1 MRDAKRPRLHTSG
14 DHRPIVALSAVTGQR
29 LRLAAS
35 GVGELRMDWDVG
47 TLVGAK
53 GLATLARFAWLMG
66 ASDHW
71 RTKGRTF
78 DQLCHAVDS
87 HLLERVLPKCEP
99 SHAYLPDVTARG
111 WRPDL
116 GLQPP
121 SRGRE
126 RRFTMWLTNVAVE
139 GALYQPRCWT
149 DDLTSAIEVQSTRH
163 AMAHP
168 VWPRSEHEWMKAMA
182 RARTRKALA
191 CADLGRA
198 LDGRATSIQRAWRDR
213 AYAPPSG
220 CMYRRD
226 LAGAGGVVGA

>member
-1 MRDAKRPRLHTSG
+1 MRDTKRPHLHTSG
-14 DHRPIVALSAVTGQR
+14 DHRPTIALAAVTGPA

-35 GVGELRMDWDVG
+35 GVGELRMDWGQG
-47 TLVGAK
+47 TLVGDK

-66 ASDHW
+66 ASDQW

-121 SRGRE
+121 SRSKE

-139 GALYQPRCWT
+139 GALSAPRCWT
-149 DDLTSAIEVQSTRH
+149 DDLTMAIEVHSTRL
-163 AMAHP
+163 AVVCP
-168 VWPRSEHEWMKAMA
+168 VAPRSEDEWMRQMA
-182 RARTRKALA
+182 RARTRRALA
-191 CADLGRA
+191 CVDLGRA
-198 LDGRATSIQRAWRDR
+198 LDRHATCIQRAWRDR
-213 AYAPPSG
+213 AYAAPRG

-226 LAGAGGVVGA
+226 LAGAGVVVGA

>member
-14 DHRPIVALSAVTGQR
+14 DHRPIVALSAVTGQA

-35 GVGELRMDWDVG
+35 GVGDLSMDWDKG

-121 SRGRE
+121 SRSRE

-139 GALYQPRCWT
+139 GALSAPRWWT
-149 DDLTSAIEVQSTRH
+149 DDLTMAIEVQSTRR
-163 AMAHP
+163 AVPHP
-168 VWPRSEHEWMKAMA
+168 VPPRSVDEWMRQMA
-182 RARTRKALA
+182 RARTRRALA
-191 CADLGRA
+191 CVDLGRA
-198 LDGRATSIQRAWRDR
+198 LDSHATLLQRAWRDR
-213 AYAPPSG
+213 AYSPPNG
-220 CMYRRD
+220 CMFRRD